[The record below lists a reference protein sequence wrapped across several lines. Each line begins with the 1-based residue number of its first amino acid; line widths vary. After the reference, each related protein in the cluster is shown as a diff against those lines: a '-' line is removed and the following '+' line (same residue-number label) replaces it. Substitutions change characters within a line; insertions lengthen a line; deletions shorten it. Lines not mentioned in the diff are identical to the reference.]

1 VQGAGGARLGRAPKT
16 GAQRSRRRCR
26 EALRLLQARRS
37 CRPDAWHRGV
47 RRVLLRRVKRGR
59 AWQAVRRAACGMRR
73 AGRSARSGARSGA
86 HGTRVAMACTQA
98 DGRARKSAS
107 ARPRLADSS
116 ATKIAVRKRSVAV
129 SPRQCCSWLSTG
141 VSALAHGASCQRAPA
156 RRSLPVRPL
165 PCVAPDARRAPRRA
179 ACAPRRAAMCN
190 VPGACARARSA
201 GFLCALKRGAD
212 EARSLTEA
220 LPPAGASADGDDD
233 SSASVRLR
241 ATHARAGRRF
251 AAFAALPASARR
263 A

>member
-1 VQGAGGARLGRAPKT
+1 MQGAGGARLGRAPKT

-59 AWQAVRRAACGMRR
+59 AWQAVRRAACGMRH

-107 ARPRLADSS
+107 ARPRGQLSNEDCSS
-116 ATKIAVRKRSVAV
+116 EALRRRIAATMLFVAV
-129 SPRQCCSWLSTG
+129 DGRLGAGPWGELPASASSSLS
-141 VSALAHGASCQRAPA
+141 SGATTTLCRAG
-156 RRSLPVRPL
+156 
-165 PCVAPDARRAPRRA
+165 RAPRPSARRVRA
-179 ACAPRRAAMCN
+179 ATRRDVQRAGRLRSREVRW
-190 VPGACARARSA
+190 VPVRS
-201 GFLCALKRGAD
+201 KRGAD